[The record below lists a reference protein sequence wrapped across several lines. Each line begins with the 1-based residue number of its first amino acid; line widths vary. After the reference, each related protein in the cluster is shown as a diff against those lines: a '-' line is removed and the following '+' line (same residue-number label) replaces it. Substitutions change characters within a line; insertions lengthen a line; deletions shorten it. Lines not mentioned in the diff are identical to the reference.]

1 MLYMLYLAELLT
13 QDPTLRFG
21 YADDINLYRATD
33 SLDTNVN
40 LLASDVQGILA

>member
-1 MLYMLYLAELLT
+1 MLYILYLAKFLT

-21 YADDINLYRATD
+21 YVDNINLYHTTD

-40 LLASDVQGILA
+40 LLASDVQGILV